1 MADLVR
7 VYLNIPAEWRDAIP
21 EGMKFSEFARDALR
35 REFKRLKIQ
44 VLDLPEIKAGRPWP
58 ATDSDDKDK

>member
-21 EGMKFSEFARDALR
+21 EDVKFSDFAREALR
-35 REFKRLKIQ
+35 REFKRRKID
-44 VLDLPEIKAGRPWP
+44 VPELPEIKAGRPWP
-58 ATDSDDKDK
+58 ATSDES